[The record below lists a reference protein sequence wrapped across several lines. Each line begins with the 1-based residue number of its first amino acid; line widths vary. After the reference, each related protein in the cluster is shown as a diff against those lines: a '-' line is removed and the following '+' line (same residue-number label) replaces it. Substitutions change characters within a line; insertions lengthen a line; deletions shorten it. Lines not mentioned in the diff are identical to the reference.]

1 MIPAW
6 YESEIITRGTEIDT
20 AATVGMPVFMRYF
33 EYLRW
38 RLMAEE
44 ALGLRELID
53 VGHFYVVRSQTIE
66 LRQRVGQEVRMH
78 VRTRIESVGR
88 STTHV
93 LHEARDARDG
103 SLIARARVLGVW
115 LGPDRRLARL
125 PDAFR
130 VAGGVQRAL
139 HVAHLAAGGGHTT
152 DDPAHDA
159 PAHIAAVRGGQASS
173 FIHPTRVVFGPLS
186 LAVDAP
192 TTPPPAPAFEHTI
205 IVPPRD
211 LDVFSHLNAA
221 TWLAYADDARH
232 VAADAGALDAAVA
245 TGYVAR
251 TAIFYGREASRND
264 RLRVVL
270 APLDGAL
277 EVTHALGAWFF
288 LGDEGEPLCTLRI
301 DLAPGARAVTAPQS
315 VGA

>member
-1 MIPAW
+1 MIPSW
-6 YESEIITRGTEIDT
+6 FESELVTRGTEIDT

-33 EYLRW
+33 EHLRW

-44 ALGLRELID
+44 ALGLRALID
-53 VGHFYVVRSQTIE
+53 LGHFYVVRSQTIE
-66 LRQRVGQEVRMH
+66 LRQRVGQDVRMR

-115 LGPDRRLARL
+115 LGPDRRMARL
-125 PDAFR
+125 PDSFR

-139 HVAHLAAGGGHTT
+139 HVAYVARHHEH
-152 DDPAHDA
+152 DPPHDPPAHVA
-159 PAHIAAVRGGQASS
+159 LVQGGQASS
-173 FIHPTRVVFGPLS
+173 FIDPPRVLFAPLS

-192 TTPPPAPAFEHTI
+192 PTPPASAAFEHTI

-232 VAADAGALDAAVA
+232 FAADAGALDPAVA
-245 TGYVAR
+245 TGYVNR
-251 TAIFYGREASRND
+251 IAIFYGREASRND

-270 APLDGAL
+270 APIDGAL
-277 EVTHALGAWFF
+277 VATHALGAWFF
-288 LGDEGEPLCTLRI
+288 LDDEPDPLCTLRI
-301 DLAPGARAVTAPQS
+301 DLAPGARAVTAPQPAG
-315 VGA
+315 V